1 MLGTRQARQEKPP
14 VTALPNIDMPAIPP
28 MPPMPPLPS
37 LGGGSGAAMSR
48 RQKAAIIVR
57 LLQSEG
63 ETIPLQSL
71 PEDLQV
77 ELTRQMTTMRYIDHE
92 TLASV
97 VEEFSH
103 VLASI
108 GLSFPNGLEG
118 ALNVLDGSLS
128 AATSSKMRKQAG
140 FSITGDPWERI
151 AELDVDTI
159 LPVLEKESP
168 EIAAVLL
175 SKISVAKAAEILGRL
190 PGERARRIAYA
201 VSLTQG
207 IEPYVVQKIGISL
220 AAQLDN
226 RPPKAFE
233 TSPVERVGAILNFSA
248 SAIREDVLEGLE
260 ETDQM
265 FAGEVRKAIFT
276 FANIATRLDGRDVPK
291 VTRDVDPAMLI
302 TALASANSGPDS
314 KTTEFILGNMSQRMA
329 QSLQEEIDAL
339 GNVKGPAGEEA
350 QNAVVASIRELE
362 AAGEIFLLTGD
373 ED

>member
-14 VTALPNIDMPAIPP
+14 VTALPNIDMPAF
-28 MPPMPPLPS
+28 PPMPPLPS
-37 LGGGSGAAMSR
+37 LGGGTVAAMSR
-48 RQKAAIIVR
+48 KQKAAIIVR

-63 ETIPLQSL
+63 DTIPLQSL
-71 PEDLQV
+71 PEAHQV

-92 TLASV
+92 TLAGV
-97 VEEFSH
+97 IKEFSD

-128 AATSSKMRKQAG
+128 SATSSKMRKQAG

-151 AELDVDTI
+151 AALDVDTI

-175 SKISVAKAAEILGRL
+175 SKIAVAKAAEILGRL
-190 PGERARRIAYA
+190 PGERARRITYA

-207 IEPYVVQKIGISL
+207 IEPHVVQKIGISL
-220 AAQLDN
+220 ASQLDN

-248 SAIREDVLEGLE
+248 SATREDVLEGLE

-276 FANIATRLDGRDVPK
+276 FGNIATRLDGRDVPK

-302 TALASANSGPDS
+302 TALASASSGEPGKS
-314 KTTEFILGNMSQRMA
+314 TEFILNNMSQRMA
-329 QSLQEEIDAL
+329 QSLREEIDAL
-339 GNVKGPAGEEA
+339 GTVKGPAGEEA
-350 QNAVVASIRELE
+350 QNAVVASIRTLE